1 MNIFF
6 KKKDDGIDGYFVI
19 ELENFQVEFMEVD
32 DIVDL
37 FVIKFKV
44 ESFLGLMLE
53 QEGIDFF

>member
-6 KKKDDGIDGYFVI
+6 KKKGDGIDGYFLI

-37 FVIKFKV
+37 FVSKFKV

-53 QEGIDFF
+53 

>member
-6 KKKDDGIDGYFVI
+6 KKKDDGIDGYFLI
-19 ELENFQVEFMEVD
+19 ELENFQVEY

-53 QEGIDFF
+53 